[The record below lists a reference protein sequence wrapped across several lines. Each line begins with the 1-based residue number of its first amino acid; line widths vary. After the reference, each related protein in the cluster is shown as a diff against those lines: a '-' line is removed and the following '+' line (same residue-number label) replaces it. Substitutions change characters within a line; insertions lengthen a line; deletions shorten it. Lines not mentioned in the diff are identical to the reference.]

1 MRIDHRPGGYVRSH
15 VVAPREKVLS
25 KLQQRMRAAQMPG
38 AKPGTQIP
46 GKLVVDEF
54 IYSTGV
60 LELLANGRA
69 TAIVT
74 IEQDANFVIIQRVAA
89 IFINGEDVGNVND
102 SAPVMVQMSDVSSG
116 QVLNDWTKLQAY
128 AGTAQQPFDVPQRK
142 VLAAMQS
149 VRFDFINNSD
159 TDFKIQLSLIG
170 KKVFL

>member
-1 MRIDHRPGGYVRSH
+1 MRVDQRPGGFVRRH
-15 VVAPREKVLS
+15 VVAPRDRVLS
-25 KLQQRMRAAQMPG
+25 HLQQRMRAAQMPG

-60 LELLANGRA
+60 FDLLASGRA
-69 TAIVT
+69 TAIIT
-74 IEQDANFVIIQRVAA
+74 IEQDANFVIVQRVAA
-89 IFINGEDVGNVND
+89 FFLDGENVGDVND

-116 QVLNDWTKLQAY
+116 QVLNDWTKLQSY

-149 VRFDFINNSD
+149 VRFDFINNSAEN
-159 TDFKIQLSLIG
+159 FKIQLSLIG

>member
-15 VVAPREKVLS
+15 IATKRDKVLS
-25 KLQQRMRAAQMPG
+25 SVQQRMRAAQMPG

-54 IYSTGV
+54 IYSTGI
-60 LELLANGRA
+60 LDLLSNGRA
-69 TAIVT
+69 TSIIT
-74 IEQDANFVIIQRVAA
+74 IEQDANFVIVQRVAA
-89 IFINGEDVGNVND
+89 FLLDGENVGDVND

-116 QVLNDWTKLQAY
+116 QILNAWTKLQAY

-149 VRFDFINNSD
+149 VRFDFINNSAEN
-159 TDFKIQLSLIG
+159 FKIQLSLIG